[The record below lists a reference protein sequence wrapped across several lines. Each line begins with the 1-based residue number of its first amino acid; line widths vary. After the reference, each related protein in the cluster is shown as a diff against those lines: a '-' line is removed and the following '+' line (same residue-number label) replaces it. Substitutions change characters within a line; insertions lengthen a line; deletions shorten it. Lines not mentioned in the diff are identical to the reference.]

1 MSALSFGEAT
11 PDTVPHFDLDRIH
24 TALQG
29 NRTHLADGLG
39 PDLATFAFVFS
50 FLGTGREEEVRV
62 VAATECDRLPSS
74 ITRHHRS
81 STVLLD

>member
-1 MSALSFGEAT
+1 VPALGLSEAT
-11 PDTVPHFDLDRIH
+11 PDAVRFLDLNRIF
-24 TALQG
+24 AAFLRDG
-29 NRTHLADGLG
+29 ADLADRLG
-39 PDLATFAFVFS
+39 SDLATFAFVFS